1 MQVEPGAVIRSAALK
16 AEAAALA
23 ARLTP
28 RIAPVE
34 EAGLDGD
41 MLEAQAFGWLAVRVM
56 RGLATSGPGTTGAP
70 GPVCGGRISHPR
82 RLSAM

>member
-1 MQVEPGAVIRSAALK
+1 MAALRD
-16 AEAAALA
+16 AL
-23 ARLTP
+23 P
-28 RIAPVE
+28 CDVAPVE

-56 RGLATSGPGTTGAP
+56 RGLPTSGPATTGAP

-82 RLSAM
+82 S